1 MQPKVEETFSRT
13 HERGFTLI
21 EALIAMVI
29 LAFGMIAVS
38 NLLIVAASSNTVANQ
53 STAAATAATEALE
66 RLKAQPFHLL
76 TQGGDLAPAK
86 FELANPCADAYCRDD
101 NVPGVGLIKTRWVIS
116 PTNPNDNQTLFI
128 RVRSEGTG
136 ALSRTRSAAEF
147 TTFRSCTAVAN
158 NCPNP

>member
-1 MQPKVEETFSRT
+1 MNPAVAPISPRA

-53 STAAATAATEALE
+53 STAATTTATEALE
-66 RLKAQPFHLL
+66 RLKAQPFGLL
-76 TQGGDLAPAK
+76 AAGGDL
-86 FELANPCADAYCRDD
+86 D
-101 NVPGVGLIKTRWVIS
+101 NDVAGYFRLDTVPGVGVIHTRWQIS
-116 PTNPNDNQTLFI
+116 SVTPNDNQTLFI

-136 ALSRTRSAAEF
+136 ALSRARSAAEF
-147 TTFRSCTAVAN
+147 TTFRSCTAVGSG
-158 NCPNP
+158 CPNP